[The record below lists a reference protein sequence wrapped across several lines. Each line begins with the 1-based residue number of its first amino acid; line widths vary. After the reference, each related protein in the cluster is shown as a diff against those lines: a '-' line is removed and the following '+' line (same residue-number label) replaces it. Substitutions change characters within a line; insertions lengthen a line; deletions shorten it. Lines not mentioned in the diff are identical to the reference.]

1 MTPEQLSSMNTW
13 LAVIAIASAIQ
24 VAALAVMAMVVYRLY
39 AKSRDAIDDVQRQI
53 EPVKRQVTDVL
64 DKVSAE
70 IARVRRAGDRV
81 EDSVA
86 AVSHGVS
93 AASSAVKTAVLPGW
107 AVTRGVMAAVSAF
120 ARPRPNGR
128 AVVQTNGRPG
138 LEGVRRAPRYEF
150 EETRSVNEGGNDA
163 RDEHLRD

>member
-13 LAVIAIASAIQ
+13 LAVIAVASVIQ
-24 VAALAVMAMVVYRLY
+24 VAALAAVAMVVYRLY
-39 AKSRDAIDDVQRQI
+39 AKSREAIDDVQKQI

-64 DKVSAE
+64 DKVNAAV
-70 IARVRRAGDRV
+70 ARLRRAGDRV

-86 AVSHGVS
+86 AVSHGVN
-93 AASSAVKTAVLPGW
+93 AATSAVKTAVLPGW

-120 ARPRPNGR
+120 TKPGRNGR
-128 AVVQTNGRPG
+128 VRHSREGI
-138 LEGVRRAPRYEF
+138 EGVRRAPKYQF
-150 EETRSVNEGGNDA
+150 EESRFVNEGGNDA